1 VVIGYFN
8 VYYRSIIMGYFKEL
22 MIENEEYFH
31 EMVADNGIEID
42 GIIYN
47 DAEVLLSE
55 KPDHY
60 YSALEAFISE
70 IFYEV

>member
-1 VVIGYFN
+1 
-8 VYYRSIIMGYFKEL
+8 MGYFKEL

-31 EMVADNGIEID
+31 EMVSDNGLMVD
-42 GIIYN
+42 GVLYH
-47 DAEVLLSE
+47 DAEVLLKE

-70 IFYEV
+70 IYYEE

>member
-1 VVIGYFN
+1 
-8 VYYRSIIMGYFKEL
+8 MGYFKEL
-22 MIENEEYFH
+22 AIENEGRFYDYIE
-31 EMVADNGIEID
+31 ENGILVD
-42 GIIYN
+42 GIMYH

-70 IFYEV
+70 IYYEE

>member
-1 VVIGYFN
+1 
-8 VYYRSIIMGYFKEL
+8 MGYFKEL
-22 MIENEEYFH
+22 MIENEDRFFDYVE
-31 EMVADNGIEID
+31 ENGIMIE
-42 GIIYN
+42 GIMYN

-70 IFYEV
+70 IYYEE